1 MKKRILSVQKNN
13 MKLSSPPV
21 VIDTGSGFTKV
32 GFAGFYE
39 PKVEFPTV
47 VGVPKDTAQ
56 LIGGKNVDF
65 FVGNEVFTKS
75 DLVEIS
81 KPMENGVIV
90 NWDDIEK
97 VWHHT
102 YYNELLV
109 VPDQHPVIVTEKQNC
124 TQHAREKTIQM
135 FFETFNVPAYYSGV
149 QSVFALLSCGITTG
163 VVWDGGE
170 GCHSVVPVYEGYQQP
185 HAVLTS
191 PISGEIL
198 TQFFTNKMNAAG
210 IDTSFMKPNDI
221 AGLKE
226 NKCRVTRKFD
236 DARTKSAQLK
246 RRKSYTAEKTKAMQD
261 SENDS
266 SLDYDTAEVLFNP
279 GIAQLS
285 TQSIPEVIVQSLLL
299 VDTAVRYEMLPN
311 VVLTGGCSMF
321 PGLPERMEAEVTG
334 IDIKPLLQPGETLPP
349 PKRRT
354 HGETTNL
361 NVPKTPNSQ
370 KTITP
375 KNSGYLGDKQQAQFS
390 LDDDSLALTPEELH
404 SMSPEEMLDLID
416 PNIKNDKN
424 YKVPKLEDM
433 IIPDPIDLQLK
444 IPGDFLPPSTKYGLP
459 LTNEALL
466 LTENGYIIPYE
477 RYKCLIQYQKARKV
491 RVPVGLNAHVTAPP
505 ERKNSVWIGASVLGS
520 LDQFPDL
527 VISKEEYKETGSWV
541 VQMKCYS

>member
-1 MKKRILSVQKNN
+1 MNST
-13 MKLSSPPV
+13 PV

-32 GFAGFYE
+32 GFAGYYE

-47 VGVPKDTAQ
+47 VGVPKDSTA

-75 DLVEIS
+75 DLVDIS
-81 KPMENGVIV
+81 KPIENGVIV

-109 VPDQHPVIVTEKQNC
+109 VPDQHPVIITEKQC
-124 TQHAREKTIQM
+124 ATQHAREKTIQM
-135 FFETFNVPAYYSGV
+135 FFETFNVPGYYSGV
-149 QSVFALLSCGITTG
+149 QSVFALLSCGLTTG
-163 VVWDGGE
+163 IVWDGGE
-170 GCHSVVPVYEGYQQP
+170 GYSSVVPVYEGYQQP
-185 HAVLTS
+185 HAVLQS
-191 PISGEIL
+191 PICGEVL
-198 TQFFTNKMNAAG
+198 TKFFTDKLNAAG
-210 IDTSFMKPNDI
+210 TDTSFLKPNDI

-226 NKCRVTRKFD
+226 NKCRVNRKID
-236 DARTKSAQLK
+236 ENRAKTSQSLK
-246 RRKSYTAEKTKAMQD
+246 RRKIFQKELHSQNESEAEA
-261 SENDS
+261 
-266 SLDYDTAEVLFNP
+266 DYDTAEVLFNP
-279 GIAQLS
+279 SIAQLS
-285 TQSIPEVIVQSLLL
+285 TPSIPETIVQSLLL

-311 VVLTGGCSMF
+311 VVLSGGCSMF
-321 PGLPERMEAEVTG
+321 SGLPERMESEIIG

-354 HGETTNL
+354 HGETSIQN
-361 NVPKTPNSQ
+361 NSSLQSSSLQASSMQAAVKGQ
-370 KTITP
+370 KISA
-375 KNSGYLGDKQQAQFS
+375 KNSGFLGEKQQAQFS

-433 IIPDPIDLQLK
+433 IIPDPIDLRLK
-444 IPGDFLPPSTKYGLP
+444 IPGDFLPPSQKYGLP
-459 LTNEALL
+459 LTNETLL

-491 RVPVGLNAHVTAPP
+491 KVPVGLNAHVTAPP
-505 ERKNSVWIGASVLGS
+505 ERKNSVWIGGSVLGS

-527 VISKEEYKETGSWV
+527 LISKEEYKETGSWI